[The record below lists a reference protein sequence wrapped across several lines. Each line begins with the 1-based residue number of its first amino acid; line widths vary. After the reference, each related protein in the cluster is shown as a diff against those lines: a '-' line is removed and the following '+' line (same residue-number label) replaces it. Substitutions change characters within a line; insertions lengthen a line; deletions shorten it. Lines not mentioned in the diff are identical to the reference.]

1 MIKLK
6 DILKEDGTD
15 TPTGPSKADVH
26 YKVNHPVLTILTIQD
41 DKSGFSHNR
50 GTTRMQIV
58 FGMKSSGMGQM
69 MDPDKLMRDASIIAM
84 DICKK
89 LENYNTS
96 YNSGRPIQKDDN
108 IIVPVRVE
116 HWTGDWYE
124 RFGKWW

>member
-1 MIKLK
+1 MKDLVNEGRHLQDNFKNKLK
-6 DILKEDGTD
+6 EESS
-15 TPTGPSKADVH
+15 GPSKADLH
-26 YKVNHPVLTILTIQD
+26 YKINHPVLTILTIQD
-41 DKSGFSHNR
+41 DNSGYSGSNR

-69 MDPDKLMRDASIIAM
+69 MDSDKLMRDASIIAM

-116 HWTGDWYE
+116 HWTGD
-124 RFGKWW
+124 